1 MRVSYVPREGNRHP
15 WAKVSISISS
25 DIPQTAFSFP
35 LLFRTVCKRQSAT
48 FPEGVF
54 MTRRMSTSL
63 VLLATLILAG
73 SPRARADSPSP
84 AEVGREI
91 RSHSVALSP
100 SRIRSYWTARRM
112 SQARPLERLLLES
125 PPAPIISK
133 PAPVGPERS
142 IAPIA
147 PTGATP
153 VERSVGTTSV
163 ATTSASSDFTRAEVS
178 GDYKTFPLSTNG
190 KVFGTTGKGAS
201 YVCSGTAI
209 TSGNMSVVWTAAHC
223 VFGTEPGSGWAT
235 KLSFVPAYKDGKAPF
250 GEWPMHQAWVP
261 DGWIG
266 LQSLSHDIAAL
277 VVSPQPNGD
286 RLVQLTGGRGIKW
299 NASRDQAFQSFGYP
313 AKWPFSGQRMITC
326 ESSYQG
332 QGDADGGPA
341 PVSMGCDMTA
351 GSSGGGWIVE
361 GQFLN
366 SNVSHSYVNLPGV
379 LFGPYFDDVAG
390 RLYETASAYEFPG
403 EPELPEEPGLPE
415 ESQSH
420 HMILSLDISKAFVA
434 SGRLLA
440 EDGYSACAASTTVG
454 IYRKKR
460 SDFVQI
466 KVAST
471 DEEGHYT
478 VRLKKRS
485 GRYLAFAEARIVD
498 GEDCSK
504 ATSVVRR
511 VR

>member
-1 MRVSYVPREGNRHP
+1 
-15 WAKVSISISS
+15 
-25 DIPQTAFSFP
+25 
-35 LLFRTVCKRQSAT
+35 
-48 FPEGVF
+48 

-63 VLLATLILAG
+63 VLLAVLIVVG
-73 SPRARADSPSP
+73 SPPAQANSPLPMAR
-84 AEVGREI
+84 GREI
-91 RSHSVALSP
+91 TSHSVTLPP
-100 SRIRSYWTARRM
+100 SRIRSYWTPQRM

-125 PPAPIISK
+125 PPASMISDQ
-133 PAPVGPERS
+133 APVGPQRS

-147 PTGATP
+147 PTGATH
-153 VERSVGTTSV
+153 VERSLGTTSI
-163 ATTSASSDFTRAEVS
+163 ATTSALSDFMRAEVS

-209 TSGNMSVVWTAAHC
+209 NSGNMSVVWTAAHC
-223 VFGTEPGSGWAT
+223 VYGTDPGSGWAT
-235 KLSFVPAYKDGKAPF
+235 KLTFVPAYKDGNAPF
-250 GEWPMHQAWVP
+250 GEWPMHRAWVP

-266 LQSLSHDIAAL
+266 LQSLSHDNAAL
-277 VVSPQPNGD
+277 VVSPKPNGD
-286 RLVQLTGGRGIKW
+286 RLVELTGGRGIKW
-299 NASRDQAFQSFGYP
+299 NASPEQAFQSFGYP

-332 QGDADGGPA
+332 QGDADGGLA

-390 RLYETASAYEFPG
+390 RLYETASAYELPG
-403 EPELPEEPGLPE
+403 EPESPGEPGSPEEPGLPE
-415 ESQSH
+415 EPESH
-420 HMILSLDISKAFVA
+420 HMILSLDISKAPVA
-434 SGRLLA
+434 RGRLLA
-440 EDGYSACAASTTVG
+440 EDGYSACAANTTVG

-478 VRLKKRS
+478 VRLKKRR
-485 GRYLAFAEARIVD
+485 GRYLAFTEARVV
-498 GEDCSK
+498 GGADCSE
-504 ATSVVRR
+504 ATSPVRR
-511 VR
+511 IR